1 MNGKLAAAKIYEGFV
16 SKTTC
21 AFAFISSVLYTF
33 FRTVML
39 LGWAVKYQKAD
50 FTHGELIWKETKGYQ
65 FWSWTSVQ
73 SCSAKSVI
81 KFFCKAG
88 ATVVI

>member
-39 LGWAVKYQKAD
+39 LGWAVKYQKGD
-50 FTHGELIWKETKGYQ
+50 FTHGELI
-65 FWSWTSVQ
+65 
-73 SCSAKSVI
+73 
-81 KFFCKAG
+81 
-88 ATVVI
+88 

>member
-16 SKTTC
+16 SKATC

-39 LGWAVKYQKAD
+39 LGWAVKYQKGD
-50 FTHGELIWKETKGYQ
+50 FTHGELIWKETKY
-65 FWSWTSVQ
+65 
-73 SCSAKSVI
+73 
-81 KFFCKAG
+81 
-88 ATVVI
+88 

>member
-21 AFAFISSVLYTF
+21 AFAFISSV
-33 FRTVML
+33 ML

-50 FTHGELIWKETKGYQ
+50 FTHGELIWEETKY
-65 FWSWTSVQ
+65 
-73 SCSAKSVI
+73 
-81 KFFCKAG
+81 
-88 ATVVI
+88 

>member
-50 FTHGELIWKETKGYQ
+50 FRHERNEVLILENQ
-65 FWSWTSVQ
+65 
-73 SCSAKSVI
+73 CAKL
-81 KFFCKAG
+81 
-88 ATVVI
+88 

>member
-1 MNGKLAAAKIYEGFV
+1 MLQLKIFSLNKRLRKKVMNGKLAAAKIYEGFV
-16 SKTTC
+16 SKATC

-50 FTHGELIWKETKGYQ
+50 FTHGELIWKETKY
-65 FWSWTSVQ
+65 
-73 SCSAKSVI
+73 
-81 KFFCKAG
+81 
-88 ATVVI
+88 